1 MDNWTWFWSVCL
13 SRYRESDTGQ
23 VVGWVLTGAVLAGL
37 TIATILTFGTSAPI
51 SGTAATFVV
60 GATKGAWVAAT
71 VNIFFQG
78 LPQGFSFEN
87 INSWEVLTST
97 IVGGATGA
105 AGGWM
110 EHSLKGI
117 NQTLGGK
124 IGMSLATSYL
134 GTVLEAGLTM
144 ESLTALSFV
153 NATLI
158 GGLDVY
164 LSYYIKYEFLINLI
178 LEIVDNIV
186 GLFE

>member
-1 MDNWTWFWSVCL
+1 MPDYLKPNSIGGIDLYAYGLNNPVM
-13 SRYRESDTGQ
+13 YVDPTGHEWYD
-23 VVGWVLTGAVLAGL
+23 VLAWVGLGLVIASAIALTGGVASAGVAGFIIAGAAKGVLIG
-37 TIATILTFGTSAPI
+37 
-51 SGTAATFVV
+51 AAV
-60 GATKGAWVAAT
+60 GA
-71 VNIFFQG
+71 
-78 LPQGFSFEN
+78 
-87 INSWEVLTST
+87 
-97 IVGGATGA
+97 ATGA